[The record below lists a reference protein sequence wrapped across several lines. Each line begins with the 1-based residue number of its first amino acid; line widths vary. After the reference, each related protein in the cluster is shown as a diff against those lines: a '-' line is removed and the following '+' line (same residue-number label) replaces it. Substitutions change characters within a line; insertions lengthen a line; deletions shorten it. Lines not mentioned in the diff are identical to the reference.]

1 MEQRK
6 GKIIT
11 GIVVS
16 TKMQNTVVV
25 EVVRMFR
32 HPKYKK
38 QVKRTR
44 RFFAHNPDMTLAVGE
59 MVRIQETK
67 PISKR
72 THFIVL
78 EKVKL

>member
-11 GIVVS
+11 GTVVS
-16 TKMQNTVVV
+16 TKMQKTVIV
-25 EVVRMFR
+25 EVVRMYR

-59 MVRIQETK
+59 MITIQETK
-67 PISKR
+67 PVSKR

-78 EKVKL
+78 EKVEL

>member
-11 GIVVS
+11 GTVVS
-16 TKMQNTVVV
+16 TNMQKTVIV

-38 QVKRTR
+38 QVKRMR

-59 MVRIQETK
+59 VVAIQETK

>member
-6 GKIIT
+6 GKIIRGT
-11 GIVVS
+11 VVS
-16 TKMQNTVVV
+16 MKMQKTVVV
-25 EVVRMFR
+25 EVVRIFR

-44 RFFAHNPDMTLAVGE
+44 RFFAHNPALTLSVGD
-59 MVRIQETK
+59 VIYIQETK

-72 THFIVL
+72 THFIVR
-78 EKVKL
+78 EKVSL